1 MRQLSGVRGCPYA
14 WASSRRLQAALA
26 DAGIG
31 YEDDLELALTTEL
44 HHLHRA
50 EDFHRGL
57 ASAHVANSPQSVPC
71 AFSLASISHSLAC
84 SSFSESRAGR
94 NISSKARYKE
104 ISHSAEIK
112 IKY

>member
-50 EDFHRGL
+50 EDFQRGVSKRSRCKL
-57 ASAHVANSPQSVPC
+57 ASERALRFLLGIHLPQ
-71 AFSLASISHSLAC
+71 FGMLLI
-84 SSFSESRAGR
+84 
-94 NISSKARYKE
+94 
-104 ISHSAEIK
+104 
-112 IKY
+112 